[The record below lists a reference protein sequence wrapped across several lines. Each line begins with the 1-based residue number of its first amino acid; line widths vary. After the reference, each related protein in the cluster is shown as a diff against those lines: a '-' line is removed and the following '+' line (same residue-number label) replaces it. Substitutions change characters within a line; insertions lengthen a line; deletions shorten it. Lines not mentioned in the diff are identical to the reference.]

1 MPLTPFL
8 FNAPGPDVAYR
19 KCLNFFTGHMDD
31 RCTATST
38 AHNGAQLGQ
47 ACFDALNTATQYT
60 TMVTK
65 AMDEGSR
72 FCGYS
77 DGGCKAK
84 IKYDIGNSMTTIG
97 IMGAIFMGF
106 FLGVIYCTLEAI
118 KHYMGGDDDDDDDDD
133 E

>member
-19 KCLNFFTGHMDD
+19 KCLNFFTDHMDD

-47 ACFDALNTATQYT
+47 ACFDALNTLDQYT

-65 AMDEGSR
+65 AVDEGSR

-77 DGGCKAK
+77 DSGCKAK
-84 IKYDIGNSMTTIG
+84 IKYDIVNSMTTIG

-118 KHYMGGDDDDDDDDD
+118 KHYMGGDDDDDD